1 MTKRQYKICSE
12 IDRTKNVQAVLKKFN
27 IPDTWELQNE
37 LGTYWVNFDNSFKK
51 VWLEIAGQQAF
62 EDYKRGL
69 ASDRKATLALIVAAL
84 ALLQS
89 AIAIVM
95 QYLLPV

>member
-51 VWLEIAGQQAF
+51 VWLEIAGQQAY
-62 EDYKRGL
+62 EDYQHNMNTRFIAWVSL
-69 ASDRKATLALIVAAL
+69 AFSF
-84 ALLQS
+84 
-89 AIAIVM
+89 IAIVISALS
-95 QYLLPV
+95 LLK